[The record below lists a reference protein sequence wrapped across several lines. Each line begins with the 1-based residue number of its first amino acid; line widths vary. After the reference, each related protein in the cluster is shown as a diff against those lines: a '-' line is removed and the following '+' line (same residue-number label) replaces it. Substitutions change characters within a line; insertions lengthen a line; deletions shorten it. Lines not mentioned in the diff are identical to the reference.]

1 MFDVR
6 FAHRVQRRPVLE
18 LYPSFR
24 PDISLNPAAF
34 DLMPLSRPKTR
45 TASPK
50 PAASSAPTP
59 ALRPI
64 KKLMAANRSEIA
76 VRIFRAATEL
86 HLRTVAIFA
95 QEDRLCIH
103 RYKADEAYQVGA
115 GKGPVAAYLDIE
127 SIVGVAKEK
136 NVDAIHPGY
145 GFLSENAEF
154 ARACE
159 RAGIVFVG
167 PRPELLDMMGDKT
180 AARAVAQRIGV
191 PVLPGTKDPISD
203 REEAIRTA
211 KSIGFPL
218 IIKAAFGGGGRGM
231 RVVHKAA
238 DLVNLLDEAQ
248 AEAGRAF
255 GNPAV
260 FLEKYIPR
268 AKHIEVQIL
277 GDKHGNVIH
286 LHERDCSVQRR
297 HQKVVE
303 VAPSF
308 GLPENVVREL
318 CDAAARLARE
328 IRYDNAGT
336 VEFLYDLDHH
346 QWFFI
351 EMNPRIQVEHTVTEV
366 ITGLDLV
373 RAQILI
379 AQGHALHSPEV
390 GMPFQTEVPRNG
402 YAIQCRITTEDPENK
417 FIPDYGRIL
426 AYRSP
431 GGFGVRLDGG
441 MGYAGAVITPFYD
454 SMLVKSITSGQTYE
468 IAMNR
473 ARRVLSE
480 FRIRGVKTN
489 IPFLENVIAHAQF
502 RTGQATTTLID
513 TTPELFAFKARRDR
527 ATKLLNFLGN
537 VIVNGNPHAKGF
549 RPEKPFAA
557 APVPSASPSGGAA
570 RVQFGVQSLE
580 FGVSKPK
587 TQNTKLKPASL
598 TPNSKPQTPNSAGVA
613 RGTRQLLLELGPQKF
628 AEWTVKQKR
637 LLVTDT
643 TWRDAHQSLMATRV
657 RSYDMLACADA
668 LAHRV
673 PNLFSLEMWGG
684 ATFDT
689 AMRFLSEDPWERLRQ
704 LRAKVPNICFQML
717 FRGANA
723 VGYTNYPDNVVAG
736 FVRHA
741 AASGMD
747 IFRVFDSLNYLPNL
761 RVAMEAVNETHGV
774 CEAAICY
781 TGDINDPAR
790 EKFNLTYYVKIAR
803 ELERMG
809 AHFLA
814 IKDMAGLCRPYAAQ
828 KLVKTLK
835 EEVGLPVH
843 FHTHDTSGIAAASV
857 LRAADAGVDVVDL
870 ALAAMSGSTS
880 QPNLNSVVAALR
892 NTPRDTGLDLEA
904 LNEFSDY
911 WEQVREYYRP
921 FDTAPKSGSAEVYL
935 HEMPGGQ
942 YTNLKEQAAAMGV
955 AHRWPE
961 IARTYAEVNQLFG
974 DIVKVTPS
982 SKVVGDMALF
992 LFSKGIKP
1000 ADVVNLEPG
1009 TTAFPESV
1017 IDMMM
1022 GGLGWPEGGW
1032 PEQAWKVILGP
1043 KRFQEAH
1050 ARYVA
1055 ATSAK
1060 LGRKVE
1066 RQANALD
1073 LDKMRAE
1080 LAEKLKR
1087 PVNDDDLYS
1096 HLMYP
1101 QVFAEFAKHVAAYSD
1116 VSVLP
1121 TPAFFYGLKPG
1132 EEISVSIEEGKVLII
1147 RLISIG
1153 QPDKDGR
1160 RAISY
1165 ELNGIGRET
1174 FILDKTV
1181 APKTKARLKADL
1193 NDPTQVAAPIPGL
1206 IAQLQVSVGSKVAK
1220 GDKLLMM
1227 EAMKMQN
1234 TVYAPCDGVV
1244 AELHVALG
1252 DTVEAKDLLIK
1263 IRAAG

>member
-1 MFDVR
+1 M
-6 FAHRVQRRPVLE
+6 
-18 LYPSFR
+18 PSTKR
-24 PDISLNPAAF
+24 KP
-34 DLMPLSRPKTR
+34 R
-45 TASPK
+45 TGETA
-50 PAASSAPTP
+50 PAASAPAASPSAI
-59 ALRPI
+59 RPVR
-64 KKLMAANRSEIA
+64 KLMAANRSEIA
-76 VRIFRAATEL
+76 VRIFRAGTEL
-86 HLRTVAIFA
+86 NLRTVAIFA
-95 QEDRLCIH
+95 HEDRLCIH
-103 RYKADEAYQVGA
+103 RYKADEAYAVGA
-115 GKGPVAAYLDIE
+115 GKGPVAAYLDID
-127 SIVGVAKEK
+127 SIVAVAKEK

-159 RAGIVFVG
+159 RAGIIFVG

-180 AARAVAQRIGV
+180 AARALAQKINV
-191 PVLPGTKDPISD
+191 PTLPGTEDPITD
-203 REEAIRTA
+203 RDEAMKVA
-211 KSIGFPL
+211 KTIGFPL

-231 RVVHKAA
+231 RVVQKPEQLAP
-238 DLVNLLDEAQ
+238 LLDEAQ

-255 GNPAV
+255 GNSAV

-268 AKHIEVQIL
+268 AKHIEVQVL
-277 GDKHGNVIH
+277 GDQHGNVIH

-318 CDAAARLARE
+318 CDAAARIARE

-336 VEFLYDLDHH
+336 VEFLYDLDRHE
-346 QWFFI
+346 WFFI

-373 RAQILI
+373 RAQVLI
-379 AQGHALHSPEV
+379 AQGHKLHSPEV
-390 GMPFQTEVPRNG
+390 GMPQQADIARNG

-441 MGYAGAVITPFYD
+441 MGYSGAVITPFYD
-454 SMLVKSITSGQTYE
+454 SLLVKSITSGQTYE
-468 IAMNR
+468 IAMSR
-473 ARRVLSE
+473 ARRTLSE

-489 IPFLENVIAHAQF
+489 IPFLENVIAHPQF
-502 RTGQATTTLID
+502 RAGQATTTLID
-513 TTPELFAFKARRDR
+513 TTPELFAFKPRRDR

-549 RPEKPFAA
+549 RPEKPFTIATS
-557 APVPSASPSGGAA
+557 PVFDRSVVPP
-570 RVQFGVQSLE
+570 
-580 FGVSKPK
+580 P
-587 TQNTKLKPASL
+587 
-598 TPNSKPQTPNSAGVA
+598 
-613 RGTRQLLLELGPQKF
+613 GTRQKLLELGPKKF
-628 AEWTVKQKR
+628 AEWTDKQKR
-637 LLVTDT
+637 LLITDT

-668 LAHRV
+668 LARRA

-704 LRAKVPNICFQML
+704 LRARVPNICFQML

-736 FVRHA
+736 FVKHA
-741 AASGMD
+741 ATSGMD

-761 RVAMEAVNETHGV
+761 RVAMEAVNETHAV
-774 CEAAICY
+774 CEAALCY
-781 TGDINDPAR
+781 TGDILDER
-790 EKFNLTYYVKIAR
+790 RDKFSLKYYVRVAK

-814 IKDMAGLCRPYAAQ
+814 IKDMAGLCRPYAAY

-835 EEVGLPVH
+835 EEIGLPIH
-843 FHTHDTSGIAAASV
+843 FHTHDTSGLSAASV
-857 LRAADAGVDVVDL
+857 LRAADAGVDIVDL
-870 ALAAMSGSTS
+870 ALASMSGSTS
-880 QPNLNSVVAALR
+880 QPNLNSVVAALQH
-892 NTPRDTGLDLEA
+892 TPRDTQLDLAA

-911 WEQVREYYRP
+911 WETVREYYRP

-942 YTNLKEQAAAMGV
+942 YTNLKEQAASMGV

-1009 TTAFPESV
+1009 STPFPESV

-1022 GGLGWPEGGW
+1022 GGLGWPDGGW
-1032 PEQAWKVILGP
+1032 PTQAWKAILG
-1043 KRFQEAH
+1043 QERYQQAH

-1055 ATSAK
+1055 ATSQK

-1066 RQANALD
+1066 RAAATGPKPID
-1073 LDKMRAE
+1073 LEKVRAE
-1080 LAEKLKR
+1080 LSEKLKR
-1087 PVNDDDLYS
+1087 TATDDDVFS

-1101 QVFAEFAKHVAAYSD
+1101 QVFADFAKHAQTYSD

-1174 FILDKTV
+1174 FILDKNV
-1181 APKTKARLKADL
+1181 APKTKARPKADL
-1193 NDPTQVAAPIPGL
+1193 NDPMQVAAPIPGL
-1206 IAQLQVSVGSKVAK
+1206 IAQLQASVGTKVKK

-1234 TVYAPCDGVV
+1234 TVYAPCDGIV
-1244 AELHVALG
+1244 AELHIALG